1 MTDTKKAE
9 IAGPATPASQS
20 PPPVSADTAKQEAAA
35 IAAGAEQKSEDQIAI
50 EKHQQELTEK
60 RDKQL
65 DAIRSGDVKPLEG
78 ARPEYEPPIGTK
90 PVNPIPTGLVVGGP
104 VLDLDEQARL
114 ARMGKGPEQ
123 APGTKPV

>member
-9 IAGPATPASQS
+9 TAGAATPASQS
-20 PPPVSADTAKQEAAA
+20 PPPVSADTAKQEAAM
-35 IAAGAEQKSEDQIAI
+35 AAGAEQKSEDQLAI
-50 EKHQQELTEK
+50 EKHQQELTDK